1 MVRTSI
7 RRGPSGASASL
18 RTPLAAAR
26 QWPYNGQCGAGP
38 RGPGTVS
45 VRARLRDDDLRA
57 HVQLLVSGIVTIS
70 SYIRVFQRSSRTRAT
85 QRRGTTSRNV
95 YKKAQH
101 AMTRRH
107 VASRAFLRRCGPGL
121 VASTRY
127 QAATTHTNA
136 MCLCMWAWVCTDS
149 RLQSTQHH
157 LGRPRIH

>member
-1 MVRTSI
+1 MDPTDGQNVNPARSI
-7 RRGPSGASASL
+7 RRFRVSPDAPGGGAAMANAAPDRADRGRYRSVHDL
-18 RTPLAAAR
+18 EMTTYVRTFSR
-26 QWPYNGQCGAGP
+26 SY
-38 RGPGTVS
+38 R
-45 VRARLRDDDLRA
+45 
-57 HVQLLVSGIVTIS
+57 IVTIS
-70 SYIRVFQRSSRTRAT
+70 SYTCRQRSSRTRAT